1 MPRSCAIAL
10 AVLAALGF
18 VPPVVAETAETPDF
32 YAHWGDG
39 RAEISSYRVAQPR
52 YGENREGYGVL
63 IFVTEDLNRNTY
75 IKVESPTPRADRV
88 YVLKL
93 NNILKFT
100 TGIYDY
106 AVMTSVFSAV
116 EGFAG
121 TNPFELMKVNLS
133 SQEWCGHIFDE
144 IRVDNGYLRGALNSY
159 FEREGLRTYS
169 LDMPEGFQSEDH
181 LLIQIRELKGP
192 IMQAGESR
200 PIKLLRSL
208 WSYRTRHRPH
218 ALADAILSKGTPEAV
233 TASGKSRDA
242 IPWRVAAGDW
252 SKTIWV
258 EKSYPHRILKWEG
271 ASDGSGELI
280 VTIREPYW
288 RQKTA
293 KDEIFRKRLGIP

>member
-1 MPRSCAIAL
+1 MPGLSAVAL
-10 AVLAALGF
+10 ALLGTLGF
-18 VPPVVAETAETPDF
+18 VPPVAAETQDF

-39 RAEISSYRVAQPR
+39 KAEISSYRVVQPR

-75 IKVESPTPRADRV
+75 IKVESPTPDADRV

-106 AVMTSVFSAV
+106 SVMTSVFSAV

-121 TNPFELMKVNLS
+121 SNPFELMKVNLS

-144 IRVDNGYLRGALNSY
+144 IRVVDGEVRGALNSY

-169 LDMPEGFQSEDH
+169 LDMPERFQSEDH

-192 IMQAGESR
+192 MMQAGESR
-200 PIKLLRSL
+200 PVRLLRSL
-208 WSYRTRHRPH
+208 WSFRTRHRPH
-218 ALADAILSKGTPEAV
+218 ALLDARLSKGKPETITV
-233 TASGKSRDA
+233 SNESHKA
-242 IPWRVAAGDW
+242 IPWRWETDRWNTTV
-252 SKTIWV
+252 WV
-258 EKSYPHRILKWEG
+258 ETAYPRRILKWEDAAG
-271 ASDGSGELI
+271 VRAELM
-280 VTIREPYW
+280 VTVREPYW
-288 RQKTA
+288 RQKA
-293 KDEIFRKRLGIP
+293 LSDEVYRKRLGIP

>member
-1 MPRSCAIAL
+1 MPGLLAIAL
-10 AVLAALGF
+10 AVLCTLGF
-18 VPPVVAETAETPDF
+18 VPPVAAETPDF

-39 RAEISSYRVAQPR
+39 KAEISSYRVVQPR
-52 YGENREGYGVL
+52 YGESREGYGVL
-63 IFVTEDLNRNTY
+63 IFVTEDLNRNSY
-75 IKVESPTPRADRV
+75 IKVESPTPDADRV

-106 AVMTSVFSAV
+106 SVMTSVFSAV
-116 EGFAG
+116 EGVAG
-121 TNPFELMKVNLS
+121 SNPFELMKINLS

-144 IRVDNGYLRGALNSY
+144 IRVVDGEVRGALNSY

-169 LDMPEGFQSEDH
+169 LVMPEGFQSEDD

-192 IMQAGESR
+192 MMQAGESR
-200 PIKLLRSL
+200 PVRLLRSL

-218 ALADAILSKGTPEAV
+218 ALVNAILSKGTPEAV
-233 TASGKSRDA
+233 TASGKSHNA
-242 IPWRVAAGDW
+242 TPWRLAAGDW

-258 EKSYPHRILKWEG
+258 EKSYPHRILKWKD

-280 VTIREPYW
+280 MTIREPYW
-288 RQKTA
+288 RQKKTQ
-293 KDEIFRKRLGIP
+293 DEIFRKRLGIP

>member
-18 VPPVVAETAETPDF
+18 VPPVFAETPDF

-39 RAEISSYRVAQPR
+39 KAEISSYRVAQPR

-106 AVMTSVFSAV
+106 SVMTSVFSAV

-200 PIKLLRSL
+200 PIKLLRTL

-233 TASGKSRDA
+233 TSSGKSLDA